1 LNLINMNVHYSEMDS
16 DSVMSSPKSEIQSYE
31 TITATDSSI
40 RLEFKRQVV
49 EEGKRIYCVRFDPD
63 DNRYLALGYSNGS
76 IGIYRV
82 NNLEQMSLLAES
94 GMTDERL
101 PVSCLRWRPKP
112 TLDKERLLVSAG
124 VDGNICYWNPLSS
137 KLIAVIKPE
146 KESSDLLCLDY
157 TRDATWLAA
166 AGKRRSIKIFDDLK
180 RSLIMK
186 LKHKG
191 QGGIPGHN
199 NRIFSIKFDETG
211 KLLVSASWDMTVKV
225 WDLSSG
231 TVIRNIFGP
240 EVSGDSLDLIKETI
254 LTGSHR
260 PKNALQMWD
269 LSSAK
274 LIREIV
280 WDPLKPSCSSRIL
293 SAQFDKMECGLLAA
307 CGASKNE
314 LRIFERNKEGIYNF
328 AAGATNIPSICSTVD
343 LGAKESLVA
352 VGCVDGVCRM
362 FEILKKEETDKG
374 LKDFDLL

>member
-1 LNLINMNVHYSEMDS
+1 MNIHYSDMDV
-16 DSVMSSPKSEIQSYE
+16 DSVVSTPKSAVQHYDTMASAES
-31 TITATDSSI
+31 AFA
-40 RLEFKRQVV
+40 LEFRRQVQ
-49 EEGKRIYCVRFDPD
+49 EEGKRVYSVRFDPD
-63 DNRYLALGYSNGS
+63 DNRYLAVGYSDGC
-76 IGIYRV
+76 IGIYRAS
-82 NNLEQMSLLAES
+82 NMEQTSVLAES

-112 TLDKERLLVSAG
+112 TLDKERLLISAG

-166 AGKRRSIKIFDDLK
+166 AGKRRSIKVFDDVK

-191 QGGIPGHN
+191 QSGTPGHS
-199 NRIFSIKFDETG
+199 NRIFSVKFDETG
-211 KLLVSASWDMTVKV
+211 KLLASASWDMTVKV

-240 EVSGDSLDLIKETI
+240 EVSGDALDLQGDTI

-269 LSSAK
+269 LSSGK
-274 LIREIV
+274 LIREV
-280 WDPLKPSCSSRIL
+280 EWDASRPSHSSRVL
-293 SAQFDKMECGLLAA
+293 SAQFDRAERGLIIA

-314 LRIFERNKEGIYNF
+314 VRAFEKDKEGKFDF
-328 AAGATNIPSICSTVD
+328 AFGVTNVPSICSTVD
-343 LGAKESLVA
+343 LAGKENLVA
-352 VGCVDGVCRM
+352 VGCCDGACRV
-362 FEILKKEETDKG
+362 FEIVRKDEHDADKKLNEFG
-374 LKDFDLL
+374 LL